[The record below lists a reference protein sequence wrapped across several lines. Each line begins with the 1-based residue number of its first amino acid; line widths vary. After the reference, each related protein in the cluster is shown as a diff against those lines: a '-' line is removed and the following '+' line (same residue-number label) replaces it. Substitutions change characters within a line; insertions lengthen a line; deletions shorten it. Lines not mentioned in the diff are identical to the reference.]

1 MIRRCMSDSR
11 TTTPRIPV
19 DSSTRDE
26 LRGLKRGAER
36 YDDVVRRLL
45 DQYRDND

>member
-1 MIRRCMSDSR
+1 MSDTR
-11 TTTPRIPV
+11 TTQPRIPV
-19 DSSTRDE
+19 DSSTRDQ

-45 DQYRDND
+45 DEYGENE